1 MLSALLFA
9 FNITM
14 PNLLLMAL
22 GVFMQKRQVVN
33 DNFVNT
39 ASHIVFNY
47 SLPCLLFFSV
57 LKSEINISEQ
67 INLLGTG
74 FLVTFLL
81 YFLAELYAYF
91 FVKDIKDKGVFVQAI
106 FRSNMAIIGLATV
119 VNAYGEMGMSMG
131 AVYMG
136 VITILYNVLSVICL
150 SRTDTKSTGFQQ
162 KAVGMTTKMAKN
174 PLIIALVSAF
184 AYKFLGLPMLPEFI
198 TKTGQLVGAVALPL
212 ALICAGASMDL
223 KTMFQLSGVSMQ
235 ASIGRILFA
244 PLIAVAFG
252 MAFALTPVQFGVL
265 FIMVASPVAAA
276 SYVMAKAM
284 GGNDILAANILAFT
298 TVFSMVGMGVGMAVL
313 RTVGLV

>member
-1 MLSALLFA
+1 
-9 FNITM
+9 
-14 PNLLLMAL
+14 
-22 GVFMQKRQVVN
+22 
-33 DNFVNT
+33 
-39 ASHIVFNY
+39 
-47 SLPCLLFFSV
+47 
-57 LKSEINISEQ
+57 
-67 INLLGTG
+67 
-74 FLVTFLL
+74 
-81 YFLAELYAYF
+81 
-91 FVKDIKDKGVFVQAI
+91 
-106 FRSNMAIIGLATV
+106 
-119 VNAYGEMGMSMG
+119 
-131 AVYMG
+131 
-136 VITILYNVLSVICL
+136 
-150 SRTDTKSTGFQQ
+150 
-162 KAVGMTTKMAKN
+162 
-174 PLIIALVSAF
+174 
-184 AYKFLGLPMLPEFI
+184 MLPEFI

-252 MAFALTPVQFGVL
+252 MAFTLTPVQFGVL